1 MVKKYFSIL
10 TVITIEI
17 ASKTKANTSDENC
30 KAKQT
35 RPSKIGDRYGTRRC
49 VLLDVFRWSQNLYF
63 ENKNSLLYT

>member
-1 MVKKYFSIL
+1 MFKKYFSIL

-49 VLLDVFRWSQNLYF
+49 VLLDVFR
-63 ENKNSLLYT
+63 